1 MHPSCPPILHARKT
15 RFDYPESRKYC
26 ENGNTQSEVIE
37 LIRKIEPDEII
48 VIAAWNSYSAY
59 SKREFL
65 TDSRSKSADTAT
77 TSKVLETRIP
87 ETLKT
92 LSNIAPTIIFK
103 SWPILPYMPM
113 NRNVELLG
121 TRKRIVYVNKNEFIQ
136 DNAQINRIFDQ
147 IHDQNILFFDPAY
160 KICQSDQC
168 TSVLNGV
175 NLYTDKYHITPQ
187 GTLLFKTEI
196 EQLLNSKS
204 QINK

>member
-1 MHPSCPPILHARKT
+1 LYARKT

-26 ENGNTQSEVIE
+26 ADGNVQNEVIE
-37 LIRKIEPDEII
+37 FIRKLAPDEII

-65 TDSRSKSADTAT
+65 TDSDSKNADST
-77 TSKVLETRIP
+77 TTKQVLEARIP
-87 ETLKT
+87 ETFEM
-92 LSNIAPTIIFK
+92 LSKIAPTIIFK

-113 NRNVELLG
+113 NRNVEFLG
-121 TRKRIVYVNKNEFIQ
+121 AHKRIVSVSKNEFIQ
-136 DNAQINRIFDQ
+136 DNAQINKIFDQ

-196 EQLLNSKS
+196 EQLFSSRRPASK
-204 QINK
+204 